1 MKLFDAAW
9 APSPRRV
16 RMYLAEKAL
25 NVPRVSVDIRGG
37 AHLAADFLDIN
48 PRGTLPALQLDDG
61 ELILESSAI
70 CRFFETLHPEPSLF
84 GANPRD
90 VARIESVLRLVDGE
104 GYAAAVYA
112 FRNGHPRLAGKAL
125 PGCWPEVP
133 QIPALVARAG
143 LLWRRF
149 LETLETRLAE
159 HEWIA
164 TDRLSYA
171 DIAAFVTL
179 EFGGVGRLDMG
190 GAGEG
195 VARWRAAMAARPSAA
210 A

>member
-1 MKLFDAAW
+1 MKLFDADW

-25 NVPRVSVDIRGG
+25 NVPRVSIDIRRG
-37 AHLAADFLDIN
+37 AHLAMDFLEIN

-70 CRFFETLHPEPSLF
+70 CRFFEALHPDPPLF
-84 GANPRD
+84 GGNPRD

-112 FRNGHPRLAGKAL
+112 FRNGHPGLAGKAL

-133 QIPALVARAG
+133 QIPELVARAG
-143 LLWRRF
+143 LMWGRF
-149 LETLETRLAE
+149 LDMLETRLAA
-159 HEWIA
+159 HEWVA

-179 EFGGVGRLDMG
+179 EFGTVGRLPID

-195 VARWRAAMAARPSAA
+195 VARWRAAMAARPSAGA
-210 A
+210 

>member
-1 MKLFDAAW
+1 
-9 APSPRRV
+9 
-16 RMYLAEKAL
+16 MYLAEKAL
-25 NVPRVSVDIRGG
+25 NVPRVSIDIRRGE
-37 AHLAADFLDIN
+37 HLAADFLEIN

-70 CRFFETLHPEPSLF
+70 CRFFEALHPDPPLF
-84 GANPRD
+84 GGNPRD
-90 VARIESVLRLVDGE
+90 VARVESVLRLVDGE

-112 FRNGHPRLAGKAL
+112 FRNGHPGLAGKAL
-125 PGCWPEVP
+125 PGCWPDVP
-133 QIPALVARAG
+133 QIPELVARAG
-143 LLWRRF
+143 LMWRRF
-149 LETLETRLAE
+149 LDMLETRLAA
-159 HEWIA
+159 HEWVA

-171 DIAAFVTL
+171 DIAAFGTL
-179 EFGGVGRLDMG
+179 EFGTVGRLAMD